1 MKLIKDKKFLQNIAQ
16 YIDLTN
22 TVGGGVVQPQ
32 VKMTKRKREA
42 ILQVLL
48 PGISLEQCQVMLDKN
63 QLTVMALHQSEQQQA
78 LQIPLFNQGFL
89 LPPFTDFGQVRVE
102 YIGQELRVHIPYL
115 PKGPRFLEIE
125 QPE

>member
-32 VKMTKRKREA
+32 VKMTKRKKEA
-42 ILQVLL
+42 VLQVVL
-48 PGISLEQCQVMLDKN
+48 PSISLEQCQVMLDKN

-78 LQIPLFNQGFL
+78 MQIPLFNQSFL
-89 LPPFTDFGQVRVE
+89 LPPFTDFGNLRVE
-102 YIGQELRVHIPYL
+102 RRGQELRVHIPYL
-115 PKGPRFLEIE
+115 AKGPRFLEIE
-125 QPE
+125 QAD